1 MDQIIQ
7 KPAPNPLPATV
18 QDLEAMR
25 KVFHQPTLNDRVDAI
40 HIRLWP
46 NDKYRR
52 FLDAV
57 YDEDA
62 VEGSL
67 SADNIFAAMM
77 IREFAAGKGG
87 DDSGANDG
95 YVATKKVATIAKSLG
110 VVLRRYGIGR
120 RERSREV
127 AGQIMDNGN
136 SE

>member
-1 MDQIIQ
+1 MEGFTMNQIAAR
-7 KPAPNPLPATV
+7 PAPAPLPATV

-40 HIRLWP
+40 HVKLWA
-46 NDKYRR
+46 DDGYRA

-77 IREFAAGKGG
+77 IRDYAKANG
-87 DDSGANDG
+87 DH
-95 YVATKKVATIAKSLG
+95 YVAGKKVATISKALA

-120 RERSREV
+120 KERSREV
-127 AGQIMDNGN
+127 AGLPVLETASN
-136 SE
+136 E